1 MSPRQL
7 LKNQKSKT
15 MKRLKNCPGKQSNL
29 AKPCRTNKSVAAL
42 KKEISCL
49 KRNYSVLKLQLQEQK
64 LEYATLNR
72 KYVLLETEVEQ
83 LQISNATLKEEN
95 RQYEKLVSNT
105 EPEIR
110 ACMTRMV
117 ETSQTLAGLQMAFNR
132 HRSRQQ
138 LSKIS
143 GSMSKNH
150 PTMGKNSVKHS
161 KNVLN
166 VAPRRKQAVRPMVQ
180 GLQIF
185 TNLTIPLQR
194 ISLPN
199 QATRRVPVPVV
210 EAPQES
216 EAVDIAA
223 EPERPNPLS
232 FEKHRRNL
240 HFVKNIKSKPKHFV
254 KGSKKDDCRHP
265 KGDFKHSGSICMVP
279 QLNFDDSSDSE
290 PEPKVKR
297 FMKPIVLIRDF
308 KAPSV
313 KSGKCNATDSTQ
325 AAKTSLN
332 SFQSGQVDSN
342 SLDPLEGT
350 SKMYLSNSHIG
361 PKRRIHPAFRRNSS
375 ISDSDSDSESPVKK
389 SELPTPPKRELCPP
403 KVNLK
408 SATGNDEIRSQHV
421 DNICTT
427 LPTVTVNLSNSS
439 APISNVA
446 KTNSGESFVSETQES
461 GLAEQDASDDG
472 NEDQIP
478 DDVEM
483 TQSLDS

>member
-1 MSPRQL
+1 M
-7 LKNQKSKT
+7 
-15 MKRLKNCPGKQSNL
+15 
-29 AKPCRTNKSVAAL
+29 
-42 KKEISCL
+42 
-49 KRNYSVLKLQLQEQK
+49 KLQLQEQK

-143 GSMSKNH
+143 GSMSKNS

-199 QATRRVPVPVV
+199 QATRRIPVPVV

-216 EAVDIAA
+216 EAVVRSYLAITF
-223 EPERPNPLS
+223 P
-232 FEKHRRNL
+232 FH
-240 HFVKNIKSKPKHFV
+240 
-254 KGSKKDDCRHP
+254 KKI
-265 KGDFKHSGSICMVP
+265 FS
-279 QLNFDDSSDSE
+279 NFIST
-290 PEPKVKR
+290 R
-297 FMKPIVLIRDF
+297 F
-308 KAPSV
+308 
-313 KSGKCNATDSTQ
+313 
-325 AAKTSLN
+325 
-332 SFQSGQVDSN
+332 
-342 SLDPLEGT
+342 
-350 SKMYLSNSHIG
+350 
-361 PKRRIHPAFRRNSS
+361 
-375 ISDSDSDSESPVKK
+375 
-389 SELPTPPKRELCPP
+389 
-403 KVNLK
+403 
-408 SATGNDEIRSQHV
+408 
-421 DNICTT
+421 
-427 LPTVTVNLSNSS
+427 
-439 APISNVA
+439 
-446 KTNSGESFVSETQES
+446 
-461 GLAEQDASDDG
+461 
-472 NEDQIP
+472 
-478 DDVEM
+478 
-483 TQSLDS
+483 